1 MKGSSPVFR
10 RLIAVS
16 AAVLGVGLVAT
27 GCSAVKVGSAAIV
40 GNQRITVATLD
51 TEVTNLSENVKQYH
65 NPGSL
70 SVVQQTQDPLT
81 WLIRFQINEQLAR
94 TEGITVSTAQAQAA
108 LAEVYAEAK
117 SELESEGVSD
127 VTLNYI
133 LSYIGIP
140 PNLAPEVGRYQAIET
155 QYVEQVNGGK
165 IPTST
170 AAQTATT
177 AKLQQAQCV
186 AAKTLQIQVNPQF
199 GRLNYSQ
206 FAVVTVPST
215 VAAPP
220 GPAKAAS
227 TSGLTPAC

>member
-27 GCSAVKVGSAAIV
+27 GCSAVKAGSAAIV

-51 TEVTNLSENVKQYH
+51 TEVTNLSENVQQYH

-70 SVVQQTQDPLT
+70 TVAQQTQDPLT
-81 WLIRFQINEQLAR
+81 WLIRFQINDQLAR
-94 TEGITVSTAQAQAA
+94 TEGITVSTTQAETA

-155 QYVEQVNGGK
+155 QFIEQVNGGK
-165 IPTST
+165 IPTAT
-170 AAQTATT
+170 AAQTVTT
-177 AKLQQAQCV
+177 AKLLQAQCV

-199 GRLNYSQ
+199 GRLDYSQ
-206 FAVVTVPST
+206 YAVVSVPGP
-215 VAAPP
+215 VARPQ